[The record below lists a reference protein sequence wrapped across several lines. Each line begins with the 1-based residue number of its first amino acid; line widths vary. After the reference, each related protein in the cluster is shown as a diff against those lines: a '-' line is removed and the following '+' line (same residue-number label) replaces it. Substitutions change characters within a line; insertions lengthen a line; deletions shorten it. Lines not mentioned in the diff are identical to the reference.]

1 MSGPL
6 RCAMLL
12 AAGKGE
18 RLRSLTETRPK
29 PLIEVGGRALIDHAL
44 DRLVEAGIG
53 RVVVNSHYRT
63 DQLEAHLAV
72 RDDIEV
78 AISREE
84 TLLDTGGGVGNAL
97 ALLGEGPFLVANTD
111 VLWLDGPEN
120 TLARLAAAWRDE
132 AMDALLLMHEMVRA
146 GRFEGEGDFL
156 LDAAG
161 IARRRAWHE
170 VAPFLF
176 SGVQILHSRLFERAP
191 AGAFSLNR
199 LFDDAEQAAR
209 LYGMVHD
216 GLWLHVGTPEG
227 LAAADVFLREGRGG

>member
-12 AAGKGE
+12 AAGKGK

>member
-18 RLRSLTETRPK
+18 RLRPLTESRPK
-29 PLIEVGGRALIDHAL
+29 PLIEVADRALIDYAL
-44 DRLVEAGIG
+44 DRLVEAGVE
-53 RVVVNSHYRT
+53 RVVVNSHYRA
-63 DQLEAHLAV
+63 DQLEAHLAG
-72 RDDIEV
+72 RDNIEIAV
-78 AISREE
+78 SREDS
-84 TLLDTGGGVGNAL
+84 LLDTGGGVRNAL

-120 TLARLAAAWRDE
+120 TLLRLADAWRDE
-132 AMDALLLMHEMVRA
+132 AMDALLLMHETVRA
-146 GRFEGEGDFL
+146 GQFEGKGDFM

-161 IARRRAWHE
+161 VARRRAWHE

-176 SGVQILHSRLFERAP
+176 SGVQILHSRLVENAP
-191 AGAFSLNR
+191 EGAFSLNR
-199 LFDDAEQAAR
+199 LFDSAEQAGR

-227 LAAADVFLREGRGG
+227 LAAANAFLREGHSG